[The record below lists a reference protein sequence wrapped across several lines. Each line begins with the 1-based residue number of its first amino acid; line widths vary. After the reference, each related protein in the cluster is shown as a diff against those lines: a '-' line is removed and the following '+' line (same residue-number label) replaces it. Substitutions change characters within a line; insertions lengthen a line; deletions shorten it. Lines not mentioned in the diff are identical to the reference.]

1 MPATNSPLNV
11 KQLLGTWRLRA
22 YEGRAEDGS
31 VSLPFSDKPEGML
44 TYNSDGT
51 MMVIMMKPGRP
62 MFESNDVFKGSDTEV
77 RAAYEGFL
85 AYCGRFVVDTEAG
98 TVTHLPE
105 QSLFPNWVGG
115 QQVRFAELAGDQLS
129 LSSPPMLAGGKV
141 WKFYLIWYR

>member
-1 MPATNSPLNV
+1 MSSANLPLNL

-44 TYNSDGT
+44 TYHADGT

-62 MFESNDVFKGSDTEV
+62 LFKSNDFLTGSDAEV

-115 QQVRFAELAGDQLS
+115 QQVRFAELEGNQLS
-129 LSSPPMLAGGKV
+129 LSTPPIPSGGKV
-141 WKFYLIWYR
+141 WKFYLIWTR